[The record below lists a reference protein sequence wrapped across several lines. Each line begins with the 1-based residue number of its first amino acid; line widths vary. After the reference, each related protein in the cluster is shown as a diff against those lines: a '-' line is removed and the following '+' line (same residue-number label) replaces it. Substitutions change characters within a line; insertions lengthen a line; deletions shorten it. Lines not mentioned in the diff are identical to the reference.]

1 MFVLKTIKK
10 AIKSTYFYQNKLAR
24 NYYLQRNFMLSKLL
38 DEEKYTDRKIIYC
51 VKSKTEQFNKMF
63 EQIKI
68 SIDPTKRFQ
77 VWIDTGLYFV
87 RLNSMTDNQPP
98 MYGTIIDSSLEELI
112 QKMEQ
117 YDNEESNNIKQ
128 LLMGVEDYVERVV
141 AYLKKY
147 RDKFDIESAEYKN
160 ICSSIIVFM
169 NMKNKV
175 AQNLEEAFQRI
186 LFWQSIFWQS
196 QHVLMGLGR
205 LDKLLHRFLG
215 VKSENAENLIIE
227 FFDALHKYFSFK
239 SSGKLLGDTG
249 QIIELGGIEPDGSY
263 FCNKLTYGFIYAL
276 MAHPLPDPK
285 ILLRVSDKMPD
296 DLLQLAIQCNVKG
309 IGCPLL
315 SNDDIVIPA
324 IEKFG
329 YSHSDACD
337 YVTSACWEPLI
348 YGKSLEKNN
357 ITVLNYAESVHLM
370 CIDDKLQ
377 DCRTEE
383 DILNLYFLY
392 LDKTLK
398 KVIDKLNGMVWE
410 EDPLMSLFVENCF
423 ISGKDISKG
432 GAKYNNYGVLGV
444 GLANAVNSL
453 LNLKYIVLKG
463 EFSFKDAIN
472 LCVNNYTDNEKLKI
486 LVENSSYFGREND
499 EVVQLVKT
507 ITDHVYCALLKYNNK
522 FGGKVKLGLSASNYV
537 ETGAETGATFDG
549 RRNGDPLAVHIS
561 APAGV
566 AYTELINF
574 ASKLSYDG
582 IASNG
587 NVVDFFISPVL
598 VTQNMNK
605 FVNFIKVSIRKGF
618 FQIQMNVLSSVTL
631 IDAKKHPKKYPNL
644 IVRVWGFSAYFNDLP
659 DNYKELL
666 IKRAQESEMA
676 G

>member
-1 MFVLKTIKK
+1 MFVLKIVKK
-10 AIKSTYFYQNKLAR
+10 AIKSTHFYQNRLAR
-24 NYYLQRNFMLSKLL
+24 NYYLQRSFMLSKLL
-38 DEEKYTDRKIIYC
+38 PEEKYTDRRVIYYT
-51 VKSKTEQFNKMF
+51 KSKTEQFNEMF
-63 EQIKI
+63 EKIKI

-77 VWIDTGLYFV
+77 TWIDTGLYFV
-87 RLNSMTDNQPP
+87 RLNPMTDNQPP

-112 QKMEQ
+112 QKMGQ
-117 YDNEESNNIKQ
+117 YDNEESNNIKR
-128 LLMGVEDYVERVV
+128 LLMGVENYIDRVV
-141 AYLKKY
+141 ICLEEYKV
-147 RDKFDIESAEYKN
+147 KFDTESTEYKN
-160 ICSSIIVFM
+160 ICSSIIIFR
-169 NMKNKV
+169 NMKNEA
-175 AQNLEEAFQRI
+175 AQTMEEAFQRI
-186 LFWQSIFWQS
+186 LFWQSMFWQS

-215 VKSENAENLIIE
+215 IGAEDVESLIIE

-263 FCNKLTYGFIYAL
+263 YCNELTYHFIHAL
-276 MAHPLPDPK
+276 MSHPLPDPK
-285 ILLRVSDKMPD
+285 ILLRVSNKMPD
-296 DLLQLAIQCNVKG
+296 DLLQLAIECNAKG

-357 ITVLNYAESVHLM
+357 ITVLNYAEPAHLM
-370 CIDDKLQ
+370 CVDGKLKE
-377 DCRTEE
+377 CKTEE

-398 KVIDKLNGMVWE
+398 QVIDKLNGMVWE

-453 LNLKYIVLKG
+453 LNLKYIILKG
-463 EFSFKDAIN
+463 EFSFEDAIN
-472 LCVNNYTDNEKLKI
+472 LCANNYANNEKLKI
-486 LVENSSYFGREND
+486 LVENSNYFGREND
-499 EVVQLVKT
+499 EGIQLIKT
-507 ITDHVYCALLKYNNK
+507 ITGHVYCVLSKYNNQ
-522 FGGKVKLGLSASNYV
+522 FGGKVKIGLSASNYV
-537 ETGAETGATFDG
+537 ETGEETGATFDG
-549 RRNGDPLAVHIS
+549 RRNGAPLAVHIS

-574 ASKLSYDG
+574 ASKLCYDG

-587 NVVDFFISPVL
+587 NVVDFFVSPVL
-598 VTQNMNK
+598 VTQNMDK
-605 FVNFIKVSIRKGF
+605 FVDFIKIAIQKGF
-618 FQIQMNVLSSVTL
+618 FQIQLNVLSSFTL
-631 IDAKKHPKKYPNL
+631 MEAKRYPEKYPNL